1 MKFEI
6 PEIKVVTLE
15 IADVITTSGTFNP
28 GQGGVGGG
36 DDM

>member
-6 PEIKVVTLE
+6 PEINVVTLE
-15 IADVITTSGTFNP
+15 IADVITTSTFNP